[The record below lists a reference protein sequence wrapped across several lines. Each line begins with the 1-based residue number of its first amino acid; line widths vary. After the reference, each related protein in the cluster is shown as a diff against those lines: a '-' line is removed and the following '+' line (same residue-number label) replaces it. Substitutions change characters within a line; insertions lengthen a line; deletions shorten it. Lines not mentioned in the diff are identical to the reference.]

1 MLLSSSAT
9 EPKNVISLAPK
20 PVRSSVRFV
29 NMLAS
34 GESSG
39 RNSAS
44 ATKLVCSQHEE
55 KIAMMS
61 SLEMPLDLPDAM
73 PYDGL
78 SYRVRN
84 RCGHCVACGSP
95 CASPTQGS
103 LALSIGSV
111 QVHTH
116 TLTHKRSISIS
127 KPIKRARTHSL
138 TLVRGCAGACVRAR
152 GSERMMMRRAKRP
165 KLPSIAPPAERASQA
180 RPNPPTQRAA

>member
-1 MLLSSSAT
+1 
-9 EPKNVISLAPK
+9 
-20 PVRSSVRFV
+20 
-29 NMLAS
+29 
-34 GESSG
+34 
-39 RNSAS
+39 
-44 ATKLVCSQHEE
+44 
-55 KIAMMS
+55 
-61 SLEMPLDLPDAM
+61 MPCH
-73 PYDGL
+73 DGL

-138 TLVRGCAGACVRAR
+138 TLVRVCAGTCVRAR
-152 GSERMMMRRAKRP
+152 GSERMMLRRAKRP
-165 KLPSIAPPAERASQA
+165 KLPSIAPPAKRASPACQTQSPNA
-180 RPNPPTQRAA
+180 TCSLTDEPQPIPRSLCASGRRPVVLSRELAMRRGSVRLLVGSCVR